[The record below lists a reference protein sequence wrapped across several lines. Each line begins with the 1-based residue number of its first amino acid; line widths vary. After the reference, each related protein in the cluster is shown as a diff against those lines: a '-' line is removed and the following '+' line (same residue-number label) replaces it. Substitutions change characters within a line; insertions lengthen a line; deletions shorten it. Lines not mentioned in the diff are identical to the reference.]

1 MSKMR
6 KHFLLW
12 CWHFSELWYWWH
24 CVVEPV
30 MMIDLTGSLKEMSKF
45 VLKAVFVAWNCN
57 CKRRYRLL
65 LKNSIKMLVVGK
77 EHQQEKVEMEILSSS
92 EPQTVHCSPW
102 SSPRRRRWCSCPLP
116 LFLLQQIS
124 FLSPSLWKRIK
135 HKEGYGMNKLK
146 RIKLAKN

>member
-77 EHQQEKVEMEILSSS
+77 EHQQEKVEIRKKWKYWVRANLKPFTVPLEVLLGVDGDVVARSRCFCCSRFLFYHHHSGNESNIKKGMEW
-92 EPQTVHCSPW
+92 T
-102 SSPRRRRWCSCPLP
+102 
-116 LFLLQQIS
+116 
-124 FLSPSLWKRIK
+124 
-135 HKEGYGMNKLK
+135 N
-146 RIKLAKN
+146 